1 MSNQQ
6 GWVRLHRQLLEW
18 EWFDEPNVFR
28 LFIYCLLK
36 ANHQDRNYKGQL
48 IKRGTFVT
56 SLELLSEETKISVQS
71 VRTSLKRLESTG
83 ELTSQRTPKGTVIQ
97 VVKYEDYQDANT
109 PTNKQLTNCQQTTN
123 KQLTTN
129 NNDKNDNNEKEEI
142 IIPSYDDFK
151 KHAFQ
156 KLNDKGIDNV
166 LLYEFDIKAKYEQ
179 WVENEWKDGYNKPIL
194 NWKSTL
200 TNQIKYDRIKPVIQ
214 NNQGRKISL

>member
-166 LLYEFDIKAKYEQ
+166 FLYEFDIKAKYEQ

-200 TNQIKYDRIKPVIQ
+200 TNQIKYDRIKPLIQ

>member
-166 LLYEFDIKAKYEQ
+166 FLYEFDIKAKYEQ
-179 WVENEWKDGYNKPIL
+179 WVENEWKDGYNKPII

-200 TNQIKYDRIKPVIQ
+200 TNQIKYDRIKPLIQ

>member
-156 KLNDKGIDNV
+156 KLNDKGVDNV
-166 LLYEFDIKAKYEQ
+166 FLYEFDIKAKYEQ
-179 WVENEWKDGYNKPIL
+179 WVENEWKDGYNKPII

-200 TNQIKYDRIKPVIQ
+200 TNQIKYDRIKPLIQ